1 MISQR
6 GLDETNIE
14 PFEPQSLNA
23 IIGAFP
29 DKYPFDKITRL
40 HKLSKSF
47 EHKLM
52 SVKFL
57 RRQNRRFAQGY
68 PNFDGA
74 LDARIKPDF
83 IDHIKPDF
91 IDHPLSSLLSPVRT
105 KQRSLLSAS

>member
-1 MISQR
+1 MIFQR

-29 DKYPFDKITRL
+29 DKYPFDEITRL

-47 EHKLM
+47 EHQLM
-52 SVKFL
+52 LAKFF
-57 RRQNRRFAQGY
+57 RRENRRFAQGY

-74 LDARIKPDF
+74 LDAVLLCIV
-83 IDHIKPDF
+83 IDVIPEYIVSHSYA
-91 IDHPLSSLLSPVRT
+91 SSSPCLAFRP
-105 KQRSLLSAS
+105 A